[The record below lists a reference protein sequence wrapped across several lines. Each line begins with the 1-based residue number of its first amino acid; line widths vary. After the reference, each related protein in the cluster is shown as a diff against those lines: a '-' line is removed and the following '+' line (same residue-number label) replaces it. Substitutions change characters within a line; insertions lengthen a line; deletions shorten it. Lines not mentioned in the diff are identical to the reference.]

1 MTAVIA
7 HADSAGGSRRP
18 RIVVTGVGAV
28 SAWGWGHAALRDG
41 LRSGETAIRPFTR
54 FEHAKQRTHIAGEVP
69 AEGSARAP
77 GCWPRLS
84 VADRYAL
91 FAADEAVREAGLR
104 VPLAEPGIGVY
115 FASATAGL
123 HESELYLAAAWTGAR
138 ARPGLLASQQLNG
151 PGDAVARQLGVTGP
165 VLTISSACAS
175 ATLALEAALRDL
187 RSGAVELAI
196 AGGADSLCLITYS
209 GFNALRAV
217 DERPCRPYRRDRAG
231 MSLGEGAGVLVLET
245 EAHAARRGARAIAEL
260 RGAGASCDA
269 SHMTAPQPGGEGAAL
284 AMTRALADAGARSD
298 DVAFVNVHGTG
309 TPLNDT
315 AESEAMRRV
324 FGERARRVP
333 LTATKASIGHL
344 LGSAGA
350 IEAVATVLCLR
361 DREVDPTAGAGEI
374 DPSLALDLVLD
385 RPRAVGD
392 GVALS
397 LNLAFGGANAAVVF
411 GRWAA
416 G

>member
-1 MTAVIA
+1 M
-7 HADSAGGSRRP
+7 
-18 RIVVTGVGAV
+18 

-41 LRSGETAIRPFTR
+41 LRSGRTAIRPFSR
-54 FEHAKQRTHIAGEVP
+54 FEHARQRTHIAGEVP
-69 AEGSARAP
+69 PEGSLRAP
-77 GCWPRLS
+77 GSWPRLS
-84 VADRYAL
+84 RADRYAL
-91 FAADEAVREAGLR
+91 FAAGEAVGEAGLR
-104 VPLAEPGIGVY
+104 APLDEPGTGVY

-123 HESELYLAAAWTGAR
+123 HESELYLAAAWAGGKPR
-138 ARPGLLASQQLNG
+138 AGLLASQQLNG

-187 RSGAVELAI
+187 RSGAVDLAI

-209 GFNALRAV
+209 GFNALRVV

-245 EAHAARRGARAIAEL
+245 ETHAARRGARPLAEFK
-260 RGAGASCDA
+260 GAGASCDA

-284 AMTRALADAGARSD
+284 AITRALADAGAERE

-309 TPLNDT
+309 TPLNDM

-324 FGERARRVP
+324 FAERSRRVP

-361 DREVDPTAGAGEI
+361 DRQIDPTAGGGEV
-374 DPSLALDLVLD
+374 DPALPLDVVLD
-385 RPRAVGD
+385 GPRPIGE

-397 LNLAFGGANAAVVF
+397 INLAFGGANAAVVF

>member
-1 MTAVIA
+1 M
-7 HADSAGGSRRP
+7 
-18 RIVVTGVGAV
+18 

-41 LRSGETAIRPFTR
+41 LRSGRTAIRPFSR
-54 FEHAKQRTHIAGEVP
+54 FEHARQRTHIAGEVP
-69 AEGSARAP
+69 PEGALRAP
-77 GCWPRLS
+77 GAWPRLS
-84 VADRYAL
+84 RADRYAL
-91 FAADEAVREAGLR
+91 FAAGEAVGEAGLR
-104 VPLAEPGIGVY
+104 APLDEPGTGGY

-123 HESELYLAAAWTGAR
+123 HESELYLAAAWAGGKPR
-138 ARPGLLASQQLNG
+138 AGLLASQQLNG

-187 RSGAVELAI
+187 RSGAVDLAI

-209 GFNALRAV
+209 GFNALRVV

-245 EAHAARRGARAIAEL
+245 ETHAARRGARPLAEFK
-260 RGAGASCDA
+260 GAGASCDA

-284 AMTRALADAGARSD
+284 AITRALADAGAERE

-309 TPLNDT
+309 TPLNDV

-324 FGERARRVP
+324 FAERSRRVP

-361 DREVDPTAGAGEI
+361 DREIDPTAGGGEV
-374 DPSLALDLVLD
+374 DPALPLDVVLD
-385 RPRAVGD
+385 GPRPIGE

-397 LNLAFGGANAAVVF
+397 INLAFGGANAAVVF